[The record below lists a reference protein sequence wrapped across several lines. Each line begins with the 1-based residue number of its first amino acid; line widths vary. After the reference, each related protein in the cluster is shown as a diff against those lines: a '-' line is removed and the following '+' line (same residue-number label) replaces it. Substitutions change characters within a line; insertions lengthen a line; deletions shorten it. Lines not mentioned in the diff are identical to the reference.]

1 MNEQA
6 RKRDAFEV
14 DHMGGYT
21 KIFLLS
27 EDQMAE
33 NKKFYDFAYEL
44 YNSVGINS
52 MSSYAPTN
60 QYPLYKHYFDES
72 HHTKTQ
78 ASSSSFSKTK
88 KIPLK

>member
-1 MNEQA
+1 
-6 RKRDAFEV
+6 
-14 DHMGGYT
+14 
-21 KIFLLS
+21 
-27 EDQMAE
+27 MAE

-72 HHTKTQ
+72 HNTKTQ

-88 KIPLK
+88 KIPLKEKNSEKNQSSIKQIESSYINNPK